1 MEIFSPEQIE
11 KATDFMIKGGLPGMG
26 CSNPNK
32 TQEPIS
38 FSPEE
43 LDRRKRFC
51 FHIGMDPGGR
61 RATENTT
68 NSVKSRINKFW

>member
-1 MEIFSPEQIE
+1 MEILSPEHIE
-11 KATDFMIKGGLPGMG
+11 KATDFMIKGGLPGVRR
-26 CSNPNK
+26 SNLNE

-51 FHIGMDPGGR
+51 FSMGMDPGGR
-61 RATENTT
+61 KAIKSTT
-68 NSVKSRINKFW
+68 NSVQKTISRFW